1 MKEHLL
7 TLYNTFANNLISEP
21 DLWMSMIN
29 TRNITSH
36 TYNTETASEVVNAIL
51 DIYIKLFIEFEVKM
65 THLQEQNNI

>member
-1 MKEHLL
+1 
-7 TLYNTFANNLISEP
+7 
-21 DLWMSMIN
+21 MIN